1 VFIAHHTNLTLRE
14 EIMKKSTK
22 LLVALLFFATPAL
35 AADVVI
41 PDPNYASGRATAFAV
56 SAIIQEAL
64 GLEVEM
70 ATTTAVPVIWEAM
83 SRGKGEID
91 IWTETWLPNQSGLA
105 DRYVNKEKTVTIS
118 KKYISAIQ
126 GYCISKAMSEKHS
139 ITSVF
144 DLANPENAQLFDSN
158 GDGKG
163 EIWIGPQGW
172 QSTNIETIRA
182 RDYGF
187 ADFFELQSTDEAVAT
202 AGLDAAYKAG
212 KPWVGYCY
220 GPHQNF
226 AIYEL
231 FLLKEPAHNP
241 ETFVMVQPAVDA
253 DWKAK
258 SKVASAYAD
267 TTIRISWSN
276 SLAERQPQLV
286 LLLEQIQLSA
296 DDVNKWSLEIVNG
309 GDPAL
314 ITSKWAKANRKLIA
328 EWMPK

>member
-1 VFIAHHTNLTLRE
+1 
-14 EIMKKSTK
+14 MKKSVFVLMT
-22 LLVALLFFATPAL
+22 LFLFATPAI

-56 SAIIQEAL
+56 KAIIEEAL
-64 GLEVEM
+64 GLDVEM
-70 ATTTAVPVIWEAM
+70 VTTTAVPVIWEAM

-91 IWTETWLPNQSGLA
+91 IWTEGWLPNQSGLA
-105 DRYVNKEKTVTIS
+105 DRYVHKEKTVTLSS
-118 KKYISAIQ
+118 KPFNAIQ
-126 GYCISKAMSEKHS
+126 GYCIPTAASKKHG

-144 DLANPENAQLFDSN
+144 DLANPENAQLFDTN
-158 GDGKG
+158 GDGRG

-202 AGLDAAYKAG
+202 AELDAAVKAG

-226 AIYEL
+226 ALYDL
-231 FLLKEPAHNP
+231 TLLKEPAHNP
-241 ETFVMVQPAVDA
+241 ETFVMVQPAVDP
-253 DWKAK
+253 DWKSK

-267 TTIRISWSN
+267 TTVHITWST
-276 SLAERQPQLV
+276 SLADRQPQLV
-286 LLLEQIQLSA
+286 PLLEQIQLTA
-296 DDVNKWSLEIVNG
+296 DDVNKWSLKIVNG
-309 GDPAL
+309 GDPEA
-314 ITSKWAKANRKLIA
+314 IARKWAKANGKLIA
-328 EWMPK
+328 EWMSK